1 MGHLC
6 SAWLQVSED
15 TSVGTGQKVDVF
27 WRRVCDT
34 LAARLQTDG
43 LPALDKE
50 WNHAQAKF
58 GSMSRDVSLFAAKYQ
73 QVINLN
79 ESVKTDADHLLDA
92 QRLFHHSS
100 HPDPIRWS
108 GFRYMNCYTCLKD
121 SPNWVTQRSVGEGA
135 QKR

>member
-1 MGHLC
+1 MFSGAEFVIH
-6 SAWLQVSED
+6 S
-15 TSVGTGQKVDVF
+15 
-27 WRRVCDT
+27 

-79 ESVKTDADHLLDA
+79 ESRKTDADCLLDA
-92 QRLFHHSS
+92 QSLFHHSS
-100 HPDPIRWS
+100 QPGSDQAVWISLHELLHL
-108 GFRYMNCYTCLKD
+108 F
-121 SPNWVTQRSVGEGA
+121 
-135 QKR
+135 